1 MRVYFTYILSFLA
14 LVTIGSS
21 CVNMRDGELTGDTEV
36 WKISVNYSAALA
48 IEEQPLRAAI
58 TDYEEHKV
66 HNLYLFMV
74 DGDGN
79 ILNRIFYNYTDL
91 QNKKEYGRN
100 SNPRTEG
107 TVEVSTTSALRKIY
121 AIANVGDEFTPSI
134 LDITRAQ
141 LSDQDMVRDENT
153 LKSLFAQI
161 SNETVSRINGRLLMS
176 GVTELASAPAAN
188 STVDVELVRVAAKVQ
203 FTIKAE
209 AGISFTPQSWTVHRV
224 PKRVSVFPSSLSYG
238 GVNDAADFF
247 DIATPKVF
255 EGDTEGGEAAN
266 SFVYY
271 QLENIKPAKNTP
283 ANYKA
288 RELQEKRNLGNGKVE
303 NGAWMNA
310 PDNGTYV
317 VLTGRYQKSED
328 NGTETIAYVKY
339 TIHLGYINGNAAD
352 FNCKR
357 NTFYQY
363 DITVK
368 GVDDIIVEAKAK
380 NHTHEP
386 ATGAEGQ
393 VSNGPRK
400 LSFDS
405 HFVQFVMKF
414 EKNALKAVF
423 ENEQDLSKLYIV
435 NTPFGPKDINWV
447 EFYLNPTSAPS
458 QVAAYPGR
466 GHHDLRN
473 VHQMFEYLKSNLNT
487 IRFVRE
493 GDGEYV
499 YFTVFVNEYYYEDKN
514 FWDFVNKPDRSMIL
528 LVGGKNY
535 ISHDTKSEYSE
546 TRYGIW
552 QKSIKTGYP
561 GGLSEALGFETLDE
575 SVGVEFKFDLKPNYY
590 DWIGLEDGTPPNG
603 SGKPIGNSRTDGWF
617 NSVMTWG
624 LTYRYGYRNHGRSG
638 DDPRDEKYWS
648 TSQYQPKSRLWSN
661 YINPHQIVEADAVN
675 RLKDGMYSEGWGT
688 YQLVEDGSKDK
699 KSGLPYKTIYSY
711 NKARYACLSRNR
723 DLNGNGYIDKEEVRW
738 YMPAVD
744 QLTDIWQ
751 VSGAIN
757 REDQMYREPS
767 YYSRS
772 GRSVYVHYFSSTIVQ
787 RDYNSIYE
795 FRNNL
800 QVLWAEEGCS
810 TSSLKNSI
818 GWTGI
823 LSKGIKQL
831 EVRQHSNRCVRALN
845 DSHKPDLVPLP
856 PSEYDETTRVISVP
870 TYGSLDPNIYRNVKT
885 DRLTGEYPPH
895 TERSPF
901 NRVASKFQ
909 VAQDFCT
916 YYLGKNK
923 GFKWDEINNE
933 YGCARYTEDP
943 DGRDRGTWRVPNQRE
958 LQLMTQYMLI
968 GTYSKADR
976 VNGIIEYDEHIG
988 QPIQVWSSTLYSN
1001 AAGTDDGPEI
1011 RAFIGTNGGVAL
1023 HRRLNSYKDQNRFRD
1038 STVPGF
1044 KLRCVRDYL

>member
-21 CVNMRDGELTGDTEV
+21 CVNMRDGELTGDTED

-74 DGDGN
+74 DGDGK
-79 ILNRIFYNYTDL
+79 ILNRKFYNYTDL
-91 QNKKEYGRN
+91 QNKKEYGGN
-100 SNPRTEG
+100 SSGPTEG

-121 AIANVGDEFTPSI
+121 AIANVGDELTPSI
-134 LDITRAQ
+134 LDITRTL
-141 LSDQDMVRDENT
+141 LSDQEKVKDEKS
-153 LKSLFAQI
+153 LKSLFAQL
-161 SNETVSRINGRLLMS
+161 SNNTVSRINGRLLMS

-224 PKRVSVFPSSLSYG
+224 PKRVSVFPSSDLYG
-238 GVNDAADFF
+238 GVNGADDFF

-255 EGDTEGGEAAN
+255 EGDAEGGEAAN

-303 NGAWMNA
+303 NGAWVNA

-317 VLTGRYQKSED
+317 VLTGRYQKSEA

-339 TIHLGYINGNAAD
+339 TIHLGYTNGDAAD

-368 GVDDIIVEAKAK
+368 GVDDIIVEAKATD
-380 NHTHEP
+380 HTNEP

-423 ENEQDLSKLYIV
+423 DNEQDLRKLYIV
-435 NTPFGPKDINWV
+435 NTPFGPTDIDWV
-447 EFYLNPTSAPS
+447 EFYLNPTSAHT

-466 GHHDLRN
+466 GHRDLRN
-473 VHQMFEYLKSNLNT
+473 VRQMFEYLKSNLNT
-487 IRFVRE
+487 NIFVTE
-493 GDGEYV
+493 GGAEYV
-499 YFTVFVNEYYYEDKN
+499 YFTVFVNEYYYEDKD

-561 GGLSEALGFETLDE
+561 SGVSEALGFETLE
-575 SVGVEFKFDLKPNYY
+575 RV
-590 DWIGLEDGTPPNG
+590 
-603 SGKPIGNSRTDGWF
+603 
-617 NSVMTWG
+617 
-624 LTYRYGYRNHGRSG
+624 
-638 DDPRDEKYWS
+638 
-648 TSQYQPKSRLWSN
+648 
-661 YINPHQIVEADAVN
+661 
-675 RLKDGMYSEGWGT
+675 
-688 YQLVEDGSKDK
+688 LVW
-699 KSGLPYKTIYSY
+699 
-711 NKARYACLSRNR
+711 N
-723 DLNGNGYIDKEEVRW
+723 
-738 YMPAVD
+738 
-744 QLTDIWQ
+744 
-751 VSGAIN
+751 
-757 REDQMYREPS
+757 
-767 YYSRS
+767 
-772 GRSVYVHYFSSTIVQ
+772 F
-787 RDYNSIYE
+787 
-795 FRNNL
+795 
-800 QVLWAEEGCS
+800 
-810 TSSLKNSI
+810 
-818 GWTGI
+818 I
-823 LSKGIKQL
+823 LI
-831 EVRQHSNRCVRALN
+831 
-845 DSHKPDLVPLP
+845 
-856 PSEYDETTRVISVP
+856 
-870 TYGSLDPNIYRNVKT
+870 KT
-885 DRLTGEYPPH
+885 DLLRLDWY
-895 TERSPF
+895 RRW
-901 NRVASKFQ
+901 NRQRIRKTCWKF
-909 VAQDFCT
+909 
-916 YYLGKNK
+916 
-923 GFKWDEINNE
+923 
-933 YGCARYTEDP
+933 
-943 DGRDRGTWRVPNQRE
+943 
-958 LQLMTQYMLI
+958 
-968 GTYSKADR
+968 S
-976 VNGIIEYDEHIG
+976 
-988 QPIQVWSSTLYSN
+988 
-1001 AAGTDDGPEI
+1001 
-1011 RAFIGTNGGVAL
+1011 
-1023 HRRLNSYKDQNRFRD
+1023 
-1038 STVPGF
+1038 
-1044 KLRCVRDYL
+1044 

>member
-74 DGDGN
+74 DGDGK

-91 QNKKEYGRN
+91 QNKKEYGGN
-100 SNPRTEG
+100 SSDPTEG
-107 TVEVSTTSALRKIY
+107 TVEISTTSALRKIY

-134 LDITRAQ
+134 LDITREN
-141 LSDQDMVRDENT
+141 LSDQEEVKDENS

-188 STVDVELVRVAAKVQ
+188 STVDVKLVRVAAKVQ

-224 PKRVSVFPSSLSYG
+224 PKRVSVFPSSDSDG

-255 EGDTEGGEAAN
+255 EGDAEGGEAAN

-303 NGAWMNA
+303 NGAWVNA

-317 VLTGRYQKSED
+317 VLTGRYQKSEA

-339 TIHLGYINGNAAD
+339 TIHLGYTNGDAAD

-368 GVDDIIVEAKAK
+368 GVDDIIVEAKATD
-380 NHTHEP
+380 HTNEP

-423 ENEQDLSKLYIV
+423 DNEQDLRKLYIV
-435 NTPFGPKDINWV
+435 NTPFGPTDIDWV
-447 EFYLNPTSAPS
+447 EFYLNPTSAHT

-466 GHHDLRN
+466 GHRDLRN
-473 VHQMFEYLKSNLNT
+473 VRQMFEYLKSNLNT
-487 IRFVRE
+487 NIFVTE
-493 GDGEYV
+493 GGAEYV
-499 YFTVFVNEYYYEDKN
+499 YFTVFVNEYYYEDKD

-561 GGLSEALGFETLDE
+561 SGVSEALGFETLDE
-575 SVGVEFKFDLKPNYY
+575 SVGVEFYFDQKPTYY
-590 DWIGLEDGTPPNG
+590 DWIGIEDGTG
-603 SGKPIGNSRTDGWF
+603 KGFGKPVGNSRNDGWF
-617 NSVMTWG
+617 NSVMAWALTNG
-624 LTYRYGYRNHGRSG
+624 LGYEYHGTSRENPRYDS
-638 DDPRDEKYWS
+638 YWS
-648 TSQYQPKSRLWSN
+648 TTSNKPAIRLWSN
-661 YINPHQIVEADAVN
+661 YVNLNRIVEANDVN
-675 RLKDGMYSEGWGT
+675 KTMPDGVIPEGWGT
-688 YQLVEDGSKDK
+688 YLLLKDGVNK
-699 KSGLPYKTIYSY
+699 KKESQSNPSLSSY
-711 NKARYACLSRNR
+711 NRARYACLSRNR
-723 DLNGNGYIDKEEVRW
+723 DLNGNGYIDKDEVRW
-738 YMPAVD
+738 YMPAEN
-744 QLTDIWQ
+744 QLTGIWQ

-767 YYSRS
+767 FYKAA
-772 GRSVYVHYFSSTIVQ
+772 GRKRYVHYLSSTVTEPLTKPSL
-787 RDYNSIYE
+787 DW
-795 FRNNL
+795 RNNL
-800 QVLWAEEGCS
+800 RVLWAEEGCA
-810 TSSLKNSI
+810 TSNLSNSKDWV
-818 GWTGI
+818 G
-823 LSKGIKQL
+823 LDFKY
-831 EVRQHSNRCVRALN
+831 HSNRCVRALN
-845 DSHKPDLVPLP
+845 RSNTPDRVVSSPSHFDS
-856 PSEYDETTRVISVP
+856 SNRVISVLVNG
-870 TYGSLDPNIYRNVKT
+870 TIDPNVYRDVNT

-895 TERSPF
+895 SERSPF
-901 NRVASKFQ
+901 NRAASKFQ
-909 VAQDFCT
+909 VAKGFCT
-916 YYLGKNK
+916 YMNGINK
-923 GFKWDEINNE
+923 GFKWNERNNVS
-933 YGCARYTEDP
+933 GCSSYTEDP

-958 LQLMTQYMLI
+958 LQLMAQYKLV
-968 GTYSKADR
+968 GTYASQDYY
-976 VNGIIEYDEHIG
+976 NGAVDKQYLAK
-988 QPIQVWSSTLYSN
+988 PLQVWSSTFYSN
-1001 AAGTDDGPEI
+1001 AAGTDLANDP
-1011 RAFIGTNGGVAL
+1011 RAFIGTDSGVAL
-1023 HRRLNSYKDQNRFRD
+1023 QRQRNSFQDQH
-1038 STVPGF
+1038 SQPTSPIPGF
-1044 KLRCVRDYL
+1044 KLRCVRDYLQ

>member
-21 CVNMRDGELTGDTEV
+21 CVNMRDGELTGDTED

-79 ILNRIFYNYTDL
+79 ILNRKFYNYTDL
-91 QNKKEYGRN
+91 QNKKEYGGN
-100 SNPRTEG
+100 SSDPTEG
-107 TVEVSTTSALRKIY
+107 TVEISTTSALRKIY

-134 LDITRAQ
+134 LDITRTL
-141 LSDQDMVRDENT
+141 LSDQEKVKDEKS
-153 LKSLFAQI
+153 LKSLFAQL
-161 SNETVSRINGRLLMS
+161 SNNTVSRINGRLLMS
-176 GVTELASAPAAN
+176 GVTELDSAPAAK

-203 FTIKAE
+203 FTIKAG

-224 PKRVSVFPSSLSYG
+224 PKRVSVFPSSDLYG
-238 GVNDAADFF
+238 GVNGADDFF
-247 DIATPKVF
+247 DITAPKVF
-255 EGDTEGGEAAN
+255 EGDAEGGEAAN

-288 RELQEKRNLGNGKVE
+288 RELQIKRDLGNGKVE
-303 NGAWMNA
+303 NGAWVNA

-317 VLTGRYQKSED
+317 VLTGRYQKSEKD
-328 NGTETIAYVKY
+328 GTETIAYVKY

-368 GVDDIIVEAKAK
+368 GVDDIIVEANAT

-423 ENEQDLSKLYIV
+423 DNEQDLSKLYIV
-435 NTPFGPKDINWV
+435 NTPFGPKDIDWV

-466 GHHDLRN
+466 GHRDLRN
-473 VHQMFEYLKSNLNT
+473 VQQMFEYLKNNLSQT
-487 IRFVRE
+487 PFVRE
-493 GDGEYV
+493 SDGSEYV
-499 YFTVFVNEYYYEDKN
+499 YFTVFVNEYYYEDKD
-514 FWDFVNKPDRSMIL
+514 FWEFVNKPDRSMIL

-561 GGLSEALGFETLDE
+561 YGVSDALGFETLDE
-575 SVGVEFKFDLKPNYY
+575 SVGVEFKFDAKPTYY
-590 DWIGLEDGTPPNG
+590 DWIGIEDGTGAGWRN
-603 SGKPIGNSRTDGWF
+603 PIGNSRNDGWF
-617 NSVMTWG
+617 NSVMAWA
-624 LTYRYGYRNHGRSG
+624 LTNGYGYRNHGKSVEN
-638 DDPRDEKYWS
+638 PRDEKHWK
-648 TSQYQPKSRLWSN
+648 TNSN
-661 YINPHQIVEADAVN
+661 NQKVRRWTNYVDTHSIVEADAVN
-675 RLKDGMYSEGWGT
+675 RYKDGMCSEGWGT
-688 YQLVEDGSKDK
+688 YQLVEDGQTDK
-699 KSGLPYKTIYSY
+699 KSNLVYKTLYSY

-723 DLNGNGYIDKEEVRW
+723 DLNGDGFINKDEVRW

-751 VSGAIN
+751 VSGALN

-767 YYSRS
+767 FYKQA
-772 GRSVYVHYFSSTIVQ
+772 GRKSYVHYLSSSVTDRTSDI
-787 RDYNSIYE
+787 DW
-795 FRNNL
+795 RNNL

-810 TSSLKNSI
+810 TSNLSNSMA
-818 GWTGI
+818 W
-823 LSKGIKQL
+823 SKL
-831 EVRQHSNRCVRALN
+831 EYRNHSNRCVRALN
-845 DSHKPDLVPLP
+845 SSNTPDKVVSSPSHFDS
-856 PSEYDETTRVISVP
+856 SNRVISVL
-870 TYGSLDPNIYRNVKT
+870 TNGTIDPNIYRDVNT

-895 TERSPF
+895 SERSPF
-901 NRVASKFQ
+901 NRAASKFQ
-909 VAQDFCT
+909 VAKGFCT
-916 YYLGKNK
+916 YMNGINK
-923 GFKWDEINNE
+923 GFKWNERNNVS
-933 YGCARYTEDP
+933 GCSSYTEDP

-958 LQLMTQYMLI
+958 LQLMAQYKLV
-968 GTYSKADR
+968 GAYASQDYY
-976 VNGIIEYDEHIG
+976 NGAVDKQYLAK
-988 QPIQVWSSTLYSN
+988 PLQVWSSTFYSN
-1001 AAGTDDGPEI
+1001 AAGTDLVNDP
-1011 RAFIGTNGGVAL
+1011 RAFIGTDRGVAL
-1023 HRRLNSYKDQNRFRD
+1023 QRQRNSFQDQH
-1038 STVPGF
+1038 SQPTSPIPGF
-1044 KLRCVRDYL
+1044 KLRCVRDYLQ

>member
-21 CVNMRDGELTGDTEV
+21 CVNMRDGELTGDTDD

-74 DGDGN
+74 DGKGN

-100 SNPRTEG
+100 SSDRTEG
-107 TVEVSTTSALRKIY
+107 TVEVSTTSALKKIY
-121 AIANVGDEFTPSI
+121 AIANVGDDFTPSI
-134 LDITRAQ
+134 LNITREN
-141 LSDQDMVRDENT
+141 LSDQEEVKDENS

-176 GVTELASAPAAN
+176 GVTELASAPAEN
-188 STVDVELVRVAAKVQ
+188 STVDVELVRVTAKVQ
-203 FTIKAE
+203 FTIKAD
-209 AGISFTPQSWTVHRV
+209 AGISFTPQSWKVYRV
-224 PKRVSVFPSSLSYG
+224 PKRVSVFPSSLPDG
-238 GVNDAADFF
+238 GVNDGKTDFF

-255 EGDTEGGEAAN
+255 EGDAEGGEAAN

-288 RELQEKRNLGNGKVE
+288 RELQEKRDLGNGKVK
-303 NGAWMNA
+303 NGAWVNA

-317 VLTGRYQKSED
+317 VLTGRYQKSERD
-328 NGTETIAYVKY
+328 GTETIAYVKY
-339 TIHLGYINGNAAD
+339 TIHLGYINGYAAD

-363 DITVK
+363 VITVK
-368 GVDDIIVEAKAK
+368 GVNDIIVEAKAT
-380 NHTHEP
+380 NHTDEP

-414 EKNALKAVF
+414 EKNALKAAF
-423 ENEQDLSKLYIV
+423 KNEQDLSNLYIV

-447 EFYLNPTSAPS
+447 EFYHNPTSAPT

-466 GHHDLRN
+466 GHTGLRN
-473 VHQMFEYLKSNLNT
+473 VHQMFEYLRDKLNT
-487 IRFVRE
+487 IPFVRE

-499 YFTVFVNEYYYEDKN
+499 YFTVFVNEYYYEDKL

-535 ISHDTKSEYSE
+535 ISPDTKSEYSE
-546 TRYGIW
+546 TLYGIW

-561 GGLSEALGFETLDE
+561 EGLSEALGFETLDE
-575 SVGVEFKFDLKPNYY
+575 SVGVEFKFDSKPTNY

-603 SGKPIGNSRTDGWF
+603 SGKPLGNSRKDGWF

-624 LTYRYGYRNHGRSG
+624 LTYGYGYRNHGLSG
-638 DDPRDEKYWS
+638 ENPRDVKYWS
-648 TSQYQPKSRLWSN
+648 TSLFQPKSRLWSN

-675 RLKDGMYSEGWGT
+675 QLKDGMYSEGWGT

-699 KSGLPYKTIYSY
+699 KSSLPYSTLYSY

-723 DLNGNGYIDKEEVRW
+723 DLNGNGYIDKDEVRW

-751 VSGAIN
+751 VSGALN

-767 YYSRS
+767 YYRRS
-772 GRSVYVHYFSSTIVQ
+772 GRSVYVHYFSSTIVEHD
-787 RDYNSIYE
+787 RDDNSIYK
-795 FRNNL
+795 FRNNP

-818 GWTGI
+818 GWTRGLI
-823 LSKGIKQL
+823 
-831 EVRQHSNRCVRALN
+831 EVREHSNRCVRALN
-845 DSHKPDLVPLP
+845 TSLKPDLVPLP
-856 PSEYDETTRVISVP
+856 PSEYDSSTRVISHP
-870 TYGSLDPNIYRNVKT
+870 TYGSLDPNVYRNVKT

-916 YYLGKNK
+916 YYGGINN
-923 GFKWDEINNE
+923 GFKWDERNNE
-933 YGCARYTEDP
+933 FGCASYTEDP

-968 GTYSKADR
+968 GTYSNADR
-976 VNGIIEYDEHIG
+976 VNGIIEYDEYIG

-1001 AAGTDDGPEI
+1001 AAGTDSAPGI
-1011 RAFIGTNGGVAL
+1011 RAFIGTNGEVAL
-1023 HRRLNSYKDQNRFRD
+1023 HRRLNSYRDQNPSST

-1044 KLRCVRDYL
+1044 KLRCVRDYLK

>member
-74 DGDGN
+74 DGNGK
-79 ILNRIFYNYTDL
+79 ILNRKFYNYTDL
-91 QNKKEYGRN
+91 QNKKEYGGN
-100 SNPRTEG
+100 SSGPTEG

-134 LDITRAQ
+134 LDITRAK
-141 LSDQDMVRDENT
+141 LSDQEEVKDENT

-188 STVDVELVRVAAKVQ
+188 ITVDVELVRVTAKVQ
-203 FTIKAE
+203 FTIKAD

-224 PKRVSVFPSSLSYG
+224 PKKVSVFPSSDSYG
-238 GVNDAADFF
+238 GVNGATDFF
-247 DIATPKVF
+247 DITTPKVF
-255 EGDTEGGEAAN
+255 EGDAEGGEAAN

-271 QLENIKPAKNTP
+271 QLENIKPAKKTP

-288 RELQEKRNLGNGKVE
+288 RELQEKRDLGNGKVE
-303 NGAWMNA
+303 NGDWVNA

-317 VLTGRYQKSED
+317 VLTGRYQKSEA

-339 TIHLGYINGNAAD
+339 TIHLGYINDNAAD
-352 FNCKR
+352 FDCKR

-363 DITVK
+363 VITVK
-368 GVDDIIVEAKAK
+368 GVNDIIVEAKAT
-380 NHTHEP
+380 NHTNEP

-414 EKNALKAVF
+414 EKKALEAAFK
-423 ENEQDLSKLYIV
+423 NETDLSNLYIV

-447 EFYLNPTSAPS
+447 EFYLNPTSAPT

-466 GHHDLRN
+466 GDTALRN
-473 VHQMFEYLKSNLNT
+473 VHQMFKYLRDNLNT
-487 IRFVRE
+487 NIFVTEE
-493 GDGEYV
+493 GAEYV
-499 YFTVFVNEYYYEDKN
+499 YFTVFVNEYYYEDKD

-561 GGLSEALGFETLDE
+561 SGVSEALGFETLDE
-575 SVGVEFKFDLKPNYY
+575 SVGVEFKFDSKPDYY
-590 DWIGLEDGTPPNG
+590 DWIGIEDGTG
-603 SGKPIGNSRTDGWF
+603 KGFGKPVGNSRTDGWF

-624 LTYRYGYRNHGRSG
+624 LTYGYGYRNHGTSG
-638 DDPRDEKYWS
+638 ENPRDEKYWS
-648 TSQYQPKSRLWSN
+648 TSQNQPKSRLWSN

-688 YQLVEDGSKDK
+688 YQLVKDGSKDE
-699 KSGLPYKTIYSY
+699 KSSLSYKTLYSY

-723 DLNGNGYIDKEEVRW
+723 DLNGNGYIDKHEVRW

-751 VSGAIN
+751 VSGALN

-767 YYSRS
+767 FYKQA
-772 GRSVYVHYFSSTIVQ
+772 GRKSYVHYLSSSVTDRTSDI
-787 RDYNSIYE
+787 DW
-795 FRNNL
+795 RNNL

-810 TSSLKNSI
+810 TSNLSNSMA
-818 GWTGI
+818 W
-823 LSKGIKQL
+823 SKL
-831 EVRQHSNRCVRALN
+831 EYRNHSNRCVRALN
-845 DSHKPDLVPLP
+845 SSNTPDKVVSSPSHFDS
-856 PSEYDETTRVISVP
+856 SNRVISVL
-870 TYGSLDPNIYRNVKT
+870 TNGTIDPNIYRDVNT

-895 TERSPF
+895 SERSPF
-901 NRVASKFQ
+901 NRAASKFQ
-909 VAQDFCT
+909 VAKGFCT
-916 YYLGKNK
+916 YMNGINK
-923 GFKWDEINNE
+923 GFKWNERNNVS
-933 YGCARYTEDP
+933 GCSSYTEDP

-958 LQLMTQYMLI
+958 LQLMAQYKLV
-968 GTYSKADR
+968 GTYASQDYY
-976 VNGIIEYDEHIG
+976 NGAVDKQYLAK
-988 QPIQVWSSTLYSN
+988 PLQVWSSTFYSN
-1001 AAGTDDGPEI
+1001 AAGTDLANDP
-1011 RAFIGTNGGVAL
+1011 RAFIGTDSGVAL
-1023 HRRLNSYKDQNRFRD
+1023 QRQRNSFQDQH
-1038 STVPGF
+1038 SQPTSPIPGF
-1044 KLRCVRDYL
+1044 KLRCVRDFL